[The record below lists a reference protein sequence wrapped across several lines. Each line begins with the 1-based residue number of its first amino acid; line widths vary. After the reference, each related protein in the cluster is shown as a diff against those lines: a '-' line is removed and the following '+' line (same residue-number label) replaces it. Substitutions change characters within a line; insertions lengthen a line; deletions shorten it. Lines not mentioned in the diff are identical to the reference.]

1 MEGGGRVINFDYKGI
16 QVEAT
21 VDNQQVDYKDA
32 GSRHRTRF
40 ERDVRV
46 FIHFWDF
53 TIWNGNLQ
61 ELAFVKSCLQYFMQC
76 YWKRSTKEGGK
87 IEMAKGLHHEGYGE
101 GRLSLYFVARQKDK
115 KHYLQISLQ
124 QAGETVNEIYL
135 DGQETIM
142 LDIAIAKAIS
152 LLTPNRKQEA

>member
-1 MEGGGRVINFDYKGI
+1 MIEFDYKGI
-16 QVEAT
+16 QIVVAAE
-21 VDNQQVDYKDA
+21 NQQINYKDS
-32 GSRHRTRF
+32 GNHHRTRF
-40 ERDVRV
+40 ERDLRV
-46 FIHFWDF
+46 FVHFWDF
-53 TIWNGNLQ
+53 VIWNGNLQ

-87 IEMAKGLHHEGYGE
+87 IDLAKGLHHEDFGM
-101 GRLSLYFVARQKDK
+101 GRSSLYFVARQKDK

-124 QAGETVNEIYL
+124 QAGKIINEIYL

-152 LLTPNRKQEA
+152 ILTPYKKQEV